1 MDDVTLGK
9 LERGWLRDLWK
20 REDTHFTP
28 WLALEPNI
36 ALLAEALGLG
46 QLEDV
51 QTEVPVGDFRLDLL
65 ARDTQTDTLVAV
77 ENQFWGG
84 DHRHLGQL
92 LTYAAGVSSQ
102 ASKRQVFVWIAEE
115 IKDEHRNALD
125 WLNRVTEP
133 NVGFFGV
140 VLELW
145 RIGASPFAP
154 RFNIVSR
161 PNDWQKKLAQ
171 ETSSPS
177 STEQLYLDFWQS
189 FIEFCG
195 PNTTLRFS
203 DLKGLSWIKSFN
215 IRPGFGINLNAQ
227 KRAKWLECHLW
238 IDHPKAKSAFEELL
252 KSEDEIR
259 AQLGGEVKFDKME
272 GRATCKIFESSSGD
286 PANHEQWPQ
295 IFQWL
300 KERGEAFA
308 KVLNPLVKG
317 LNLD

>member
-1 MDDVTLGK
+1 M
-9 LERGWLRDLWK
+9 
-20 REDTHFTP
+20 
-28 WLALEPNI
+28 
-36 ALLAEALGLG
+36 
-46 QLEDV
+46 
-51 QTEVPVGDFRLDLL
+51 
-65 ARDTQTDTLVAV
+65 
-77 ENQFWGG
+77 
-84 DHRHLGQL
+84 
-92 LTYAAGVSSQ
+92 
-102 ASKRQVFVWIAEE
+102 
-115 IKDEHRNALD
+115 
-125 WLNRVTEP
+125 
-133 NVGFFGV
+133 
-140 VLELW
+140 
-145 RIGASPFAP
+145 
-154 RFNIVSR
+154 
-161 PNDWQKKLAQ
+161 
-171 ETSSPS
+171 
-177 STEQLYLDFWQS
+177 
-189 FIEFCG
+189 
-195 PNTTLRFS
+195 RFS